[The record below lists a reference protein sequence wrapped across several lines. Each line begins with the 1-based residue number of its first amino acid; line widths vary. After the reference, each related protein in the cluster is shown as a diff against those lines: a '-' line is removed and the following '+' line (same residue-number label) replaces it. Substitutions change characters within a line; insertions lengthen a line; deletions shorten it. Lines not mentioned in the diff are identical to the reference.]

1 MDISKNDK
9 LRGDVWGG
17 FTSAAVALPLA
28 LAFGEASGLGALAG
42 IYGAIAVGFFAAAF
56 GGTSVQISGP
66 TGPMTVVVAT
76 VAIYFSGNLALTA
89 TVIMLAGLIQ
99 ILFGIA
105 GLGRYIKLVPQPVV
119 SGFMTGIGIIVIIL
133 QIGPML
139 GYESPDGS
147 NFVKLSAMPAM
158 ILHPNAQAL
167 IVGTISFMLAAYTP
181 RKISRYIPS
190 TLVAILLGS
199 LVGYFFFENTPTIG
213 KIPTGLP
220 ELYLPSINL
229 HDLPE
234 IIRFSLI
241 LAFLG
246 SIDSL
251 LTSIAADSK
260 TKKHHDSNRE
270 LLGQGIGNLAAGFIG
285 GTPGAGATMR
295 TFVNISSGGST
306 RLSGMIHAIV
316 LLTMAVVFAKQVSY
330 IPLAVLGGILL
341 KVGIDIIDWRTLKRA
356 ARLPR
361 AGVAIMLTTLF
372 LTVFVDLLTAVAA
385 GTIMASLMFVSKM
398 ANLQMGGIKSSF
410 EGNPQFDLSP
420 EEASI
425 LESVNNRIR
434 ILQIEGPLSFATARD
449 IARMM
454 EATPRKDVLIVDLTG
469 VPFIDSSAAATLE
482 ETSESL
488 HANNDHIIILGA
500 SEKVQSMIDKTDIL
514 EIIGKN
520 MQFEHR
526 LDALRMAKKLL
537 DP

>member
-1 MDISKNDK
+1 MDTSKNDNI
-9 LRGDVWGG
+9 RGDIWGG

-99 ILFGIA
+99 ILFGTL

-119 SGFMTGIGIIVIIL
+119 SGFMSGIGIIVIIL
-133 QIGPML
+133 QIGPLL
-139 GYESPDGS
+139 GYETPDGG

-158 ILHPNAQAL
+158 LLHPNIQAL
-167 IVGTISFMLAAYTP
+167 IVGAISFLLATYTP
-181 RKISRYIPS
+181 RLISRYIPS
-190 TLVAILLGS
+190 TLLAILLGT
-199 LVGYFFFENTPTIG
+199 LVGYSFFEDAPTIG
-213 KIPTGLP
+213 EIPTGIP
-220 ELYLPSINL
+220 QFYLPSMNL
-229 HDLPE
+229 DDLPQ
-234 IIRFSLI
+234 IIRFSMI

-270 LLGQGIGNLAAGFIG
+270 LLGQGIGNIVAGIIG

-295 TFVNISSGGST
+295 TFVNISSGGTT
-306 RLSGMIHAIV
+306 RLSGMIHAVV
-316 LLTMAVVFAKQVSY
+316 LLTMAVVFAKQASH

-356 ARLPR
+356 RRLPR
-361 AGVAIMLTTLF
+361 AGVAIMFTTLL

-385 GTIMASLMFVSKM
+385 GTIMASLIFVSKM
-398 ANLQMGGIKSSF
+398 ASLQMGEIKSSF
-410 EGNPQFDLSP
+410 DGNTQFDLSP
-420 EEASI
+420 EEALI
-425 LESVNNRIR
+425 LESVDNRIA

-454 EATPRKDVLIVDLTG
+454 EATPRKGVLIIDLTG

-482 ETSESL
+482 GTSESL
-488 HANNDHIIILGA
+488 NSNGDYIIILGA
-500 SEKVQSMIDKTDIL
+500 SKQVRNMIERTDIL
-514 EIIGKN
+514 ETIGED
-520 MQFEHR
+520 MLLDSR
-526 LDALRMAKKLL
+526 IDALRMAKRLL
-537 DP
+537 DF